1 MKQSKGCVYL
11 VGAGPGDAQL
21 ITLKG
26 YKLLQ
31 QADCVIYDRLVSE
44 ELLQQV
50 PKECECIYVG
60 KENHHHTLKQDEINE
75 LLVEKALQH
84 KMVIRLKGGDP
95 YVFGRGGEE
104 ALYLREH
111 HVPFEVVPGVTS
123 AVAAPAYAGI
133 PITHRGISGG
143 FHVVTAHNRRDELA
157 DIDFDAMARGNDTC
171 VFLMGL
177 GKLGEIANRLIA
189 AGMAPTQS
197 VAVVSHGT
205 MPWQQCV
212 VAQLENIE
220 QKVKEEKITSP
231 AIIVVGDVVQMRE
244 KINQDLKR
252 NLLLPKVG
260 LGETKLAK
268 YLKEQDIAV
277 EEVQVGEIRY
287 CGCYE
292 NLSDIREADW
302 IVFTSRHGIEGFIRL
317 CEQEEIYPDILR
329 EKKIAVIGESTAQYL
344 NKYELNVD
352 IIPKE
357 YTSSALA
364 EELKRIVHPEETVL
378 YIRAKVADS
387 GMREVLQ
394 DCCQFREMVVYENCP
409 VEITLPRKIEG
420 YAGMV
425 FTCTS
430 SVRRMMNHFQ
440 KKERVNQDLMKE
452 ISVYSIGER
461 TTKALRD
468 YGIQKIFQAEQATY
482 LSLAEKII
490 SEME

>member
-157 DIDFDAMARGNDTC
+157 DIDFDAMAKGKDTC

-231 AIIVVGDVVQMRE
+231 AIIVVGDVVQM
-244 KINQDLKR
+244 
-252 NLLLPKVG
+252 
-260 LGETKLAK
+260 
-268 YLKEQDIAV
+268 
-277 EEVQVGEIRY
+277 
-287 CGCYE
+287 
-292 NLSDIREADW
+292 
-302 IVFTSRHGIEGFIRL
+302 
-317 CEQEEIYPDILR
+317 
-329 EKKIAVIGESTAQYL
+329 
-344 NKYELNVD
+344 
-352 IIPKE
+352 
-357 YTSSALA
+357 
-364 EELKRIVHPEETVL
+364 
-378 YIRAKVADS
+378 
-387 GMREVLQ
+387 
-394 DCCQFREMVVYENCP
+394 
-409 VEITLPRKIEG
+409 
-420 YAGMV
+420 
-425 FTCTS
+425 
-430 SVRRMMNHFQ
+430 
-440 KKERVNQDLMKE
+440 
-452 ISVYSIGER
+452 
-461 TTKALRD
+461 
-468 YGIQKIFQAEQATY
+468 
-482 LSLAEKII
+482 
-490 SEME
+490 

>member
-60 KENHHHTLKQDEINE
+60 KENHHHTLKQDEINK

-84 KMVIRLKGGDP
+84 KMVVRLKGGDP

-157 DIDFDAMARGNDTC
+157 EIDFDAMARGNDTC

-177 GKLGEIANRLIA
+177 SKLGEIANRLME

-197 VAVVSHGT
+197 VAVISHGT
-205 MPWQQCV
+205 MPQQQCV
-212 VAQLENIE
+212 AGQLENIE

-231 AIIVVGDVVQMRE
+231 AIIVVGDVVRMQG
-244 KINQDLKR
+244 KINQDLKS
-252 NLLLPKVG
+252 NFLLPKVG
-260 LGETKLAK
+260 SEETKLSQ
-268 YLKEQDIAV
+268 YLKEQDIPV
-277 EEVQVGEIRY
+277 EEVQVGEIHY
-287 CGCYE
+287 SGCKE

-329 EKKIAVIGESTAQYL
+329 EKKIAVIGKSTAEYL
-344 NKYELNVD
+344 NKYGLNAD
-352 IIPKE
+352 LTPKG
-357 YTSSALA
+357 YTGLALA
-364 EELKRIVHPEETVL
+364 QELKHVVHPEETVL

-387 GMREVLQ
+387 GMREVLR

-409 VEITLPRKIEG
+409 VEITLPRKMEE

-425 FTCTS
+425 FTCAS
-430 SVRRMMNHFQ
+430 SVRRMMNYLQ
-440 KKERVNQDLMKE
+440 KEGRVNQDSIEE
-452 ISVYSIGER
+452 ISFYSIGEK

-468 YGIQKIFQAEQATY
+468 NGIQNVFQAEQATY

-490 SEME
+490 NGTE

>member
-157 DIDFDAMARGNDTC
+157 DVDFDAMAKGKDTC

-205 MPWQQCV
+205 MPQQQCV

-260 LGETKLAK
+260 SGETKLAK
-268 YLKEQDIAV
+268 YLKEQNIPV

-287 CGCYE
+287 CGCHE
-292 NLSDIREADW
+292 DLSDIRKADW

-317 CEQEEIYPDILR
+317 CEQGKKDDILR
-329 EKKIAVIGESTAQYL
+329 GKKIAAIGESTAQYL
-344 NKYELNVD
+344 RRHKLKVNL
-352 IIPKE
+352 IPKV
-357 YTSSALA
+357 YTSSALT

-378 YIRAKVADS
+378 YIRAKVANS
-387 GMREVLQ
+387 GMRQELQ
-394 DCCQFREMVVYENCP
+394 DCCQFREIVVYENCP
-409 VEITLPRKIEG
+409 VEIALHREMEE
-420 YAGMV
+420 YAGIV
-425 FTCTS
+425 FTCAS
-430 SVRRMMNHFQ
+430 SVKWMMNYFQ
-440 KKERVNQDLMKE
+440 KESRVNQDLMEK
-452 ISVYSIGER
+452 ISFYSIGEK
-461 TTKALRD
+461 TTMALRD
-468 YGIQKIFQAEQATY
+468 YGIQKIIQAEQATY

-490 SEME
+490 SEMS